1 VLIPMVSYPFY
12 MQDIQVI
19 AHCLINP
26 NVQLKGLECHNHP
39 DITGSII
46 QLPCPE
52 VIYLGPKRW
61 EITSEQLDIPNYRRF
76 CRRILQPTADTIQVL
91 YESGHSIRLVGVK
104 GSPSCGTLTTSTGM
118 EGGRLHKAGHS
129 HIQGL
134 GVFFQEIIR
143 ELENRGIEFNV
154 DE

>member
-1 VLIPMVSYPFY
+1 VLIPMVSYY
-12 MQDIQVI
+12 TCMQEIQVI

-26 NVQLKGLECHNHP
+26 EVQLKGLKSHSCP

-76 CRRILQPTADTIQVL
+76 CRRILRPAVDTIQML
-91 YESGHSIRLVGVK
+91 YEAGHSIRLVGVK
-104 GSPSCGTLTTSTGM
+104 GSPSCGTLTTSVGM
-118 EGGRLHKAGHS
+118 EGGRLCKAGHS
-129 HIQGL
+129 HIQGQ
-134 GVFFQEIIR
+134 GVFFQEVIR
-143 ELENRGIEFNV
+143 ELEKRNIKFNV
-154 DE
+154 YE